1 MEILHKHHIVPTYKC
16 IELGLTT
23 SYKIDGKEFYFK
35 ENMVEV
41 PREQHAN
48 IHWGYWCN
56 DLKPL
61 LEVCNPPKWII
72 DMIPLGNVR
81 DSGAA
86 SIIALGE
93 IDGIDQSG
101 ENNPMF
107 GKTGKNH
114 HFYGKKHSEE
124 TIKKMS
130 NSLAG
135 ENHPNWKGGIFIN
148 DPVAYE
154 KMRNSLPERKA
165 YKKEYNKTYN
175 QIPEHKAKKKAYDRA
190 RYLRKKLEKQQG
202 QGTLEQHI
210 G

>member
-1 MEILHKHHIVPTYKC
+1 
-16 IELGLTT
+16 
-23 SYKIDGKEFYFK
+23 
-35 ENMVEV
+35 
-41 PREQHAN
+41 
-48 IHWGYWCN
+48 
-56 DLKPL
+56 
-61 LEVCNPPKWII
+61 
-72 DMIPLGNVR
+72 
-81 DSGAA
+81 
-86 SIIALGE
+86 
-93 IDGIDQSG
+93 
-101 ENNPMF
+101 
-107 GKTGKNH
+107 
-114 HFYGKKHSEE
+114 
-124 TIKKMS
+124 MS